1 MDNELC
7 VRKGPRSIRPRVA
20 EINSLKIANEL
31 QISEKML
38 PGAKMIVRIGC
49 KLAPKNQQS

>member
-38 PGAKMIVRIGC
+38 PSAKMIVHIAC
-49 KLAPKNQQS
+49 KLASKNQKA